1 MIYVTNRDNSY
12 RSGPHIRVEKILDS
26 MGIAYMSEYPI
37 PPYTIDIFLT
47 EWKLA
52 VEVDGPLHN
61 KKKDAIRDQ
70 WLLEYHNVPTLRLNA
85 RVWHNTQSIKT
96 KILSFIEEHV
106 A

>member
-1 MIYVTNRDNSY
+1 MIYVTNRDNFN
-12 RSGPHIRVEKILDS
+12 RSGPHRRIEKILDN

-61 KKKDAIRDQ
+61 KRKDATRDR
-70 WLLEYHNVPTLRLNA
+70 WLLEYHNTPTLRINA
-85 RVWHNTQSIKT
+85 KIWQSNQSIKT
-96 KILSFIEEHV
+96 KLLSFIEQH